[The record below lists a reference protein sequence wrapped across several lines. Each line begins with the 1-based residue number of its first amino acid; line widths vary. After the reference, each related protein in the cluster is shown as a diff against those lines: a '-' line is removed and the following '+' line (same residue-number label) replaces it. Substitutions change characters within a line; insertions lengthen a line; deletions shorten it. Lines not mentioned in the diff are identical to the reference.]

1 MKRNKEMS
9 TRSKPNKQARPPKP
23 RTVTAHT
30 VQAKVFKMLD
40 SEGKQRASIFTENG
54 IAMFAL
60 CDRDQEPCLLLSVM
74 PYGWAMISA
83 PHRTDDGNLD
93 DSFRDDSFRL
103 IITNGE
109 PEMIMRDAI
118 FKNTTIVSPRG
129 FFADEV

>member
-1 MKRNKEMS
+1 MQ
-9 TRSKPNKQARPPKP
+9 TRGKPNKQAQPPKQ

-30 VQAKVFKMLD
+30 VEAQVFKMLD
-40 SEGKQRASIFTENG
+40 SEGIQRASLSVENG

-60 CDRDQEPCLLLSVM
+60 CDKDQELRLALSVM
-74 PYGWAMISA
+74 PNGWALISA
-83 PHRTDDGNLD
+83 PYRTDDGKL
-93 DSFRDDSFRL
+93 DDSFRL
-103 IITNGE
+103 IITDGE

>member
-1 MKRNKEMS
+1 MP
-9 TRSKPNKQARPPKP
+9 TRSKLNKQARPPKQ

-30 VQAKVFKMLD
+30 VQAQVFKMLD
-40 SEGKQRASIFTENG
+40 SEGKQRASLFTENG

-74 PYGWAMISA
+74 PNGWAMISA
-83 PHRTDDGNLD
+83 PHRTDDGNL
-93 DSFRDDSFRL
+93 DDSFRL

-118 FKNTTIVSPRG
+118 FKNTTLVSPRG